1 MLIIYQFALGV
12 LKSLDTH
19 PNMLEKVWSI
29 VLAISLVSCYT
40 KEFVYCYHRKSLQ
53 KLRDFINEKSMFS
66 GDTYHDAR
74 IRSKLR
80 SIINMLTG
88 AVLTIAILEQI
99 MLTLIYKKDN
109 RLFEPPSIINA
120 FGRMAPVARFM
131 NYFLFG
137 IIWFCKFSCCTFTVI
152 SLLIGVRSEYQII
165 SHGYEC
171 LLKYVLALDSSSPMW
186 DKVIH
191 ETRTI
196 CDQHVKLLGY
206 IQLIQPVVGVLF
218 LKLNYFSKL
227 FIGMMMFVVMN
238 EPFSFGTLVLVSC
251 LLFFLM
257 EGYWWCW
264 FLDTF
269 QDINEEICSIVYEI
283 LHLLHQKSTNQ
294 HQKFAQLR
302 KELLIVS
309 TCTPHGARFKWG
321 GIFYIDRAQF
331 VRFIRAGYSVL
342 TFLLNFHSW

>member
-1 MLIIYQFALGV
+1 MLTIYQFALGV

-19 PNMLEKVWSI
+19 SNMLEKVWSI

-171 LLKYVLALDSSSPMW
+171 LLKYVLSLDSSSPMW

-196 CDQHVKLLGY
+196 CNQHVKLLG
-206 IQLIQPVVGVLF
+206 
-218 LKLNYFSKL
+218 
-227 FIGMMMFVVMN
+227 
-238 EPFSFGTLVLVSC
+238 
-251 LLFFLM
+251 
-257 EGYWWCW
+257 
-264 FLDTF
+264 
-269 QDINEEICSIVYEI
+269 
-283 LHLLHQKSTNQ
+283 
-294 HQKFAQLR
+294 
-302 KELLIVS
+302 
-309 TCTPHGARFKWG
+309 
-321 GIFYIDRAQF
+321 
-331 VRFIRAGYSVL
+331 
-342 TFLLNFHSW
+342 